1 MGRTDTV
8 RITYDI
14 TNQEYTF
21 DLADVIDIMEGLEEV
36 EHELEILNIENPFE
50 QL

>member
-8 RITYDI
+8 RITYDV
-14 TNQEYTF
+14 T
-21 DLADVIDIMEGLEEV
+21 DVIDIMEGLEEV